1 MEQYDNFE
9 MMFDEVK
16 IKFMY
21 IIVLYFDFYVLYIQG
36 FIKIIGVYEKVKGF
50 IYFYDCNN
58 YNLILLIIL
67 YFLNKGNYDIL
78 IIKKEFVI
86 IIYMVKEFKFKKIFF
101 KNKQVLV
108 MVG

>member
-1 MEQYDNFE
+1 M
-9 MMFDEVK
+9 K
-16 IKFMY
+16 RSLKSIKC
-21 IIVLYFDFYVLYIQG
+21 D
-36 FIKIIGVYEKVKGF
+36 KVKGF

-86 IIYMVKEFKFKKIFF
+86 IIYMVKEFKI
-101 KNKQVLV
+101 
-108 MVG
+108 